1 MKIAFIGLGR
11 MGWHMAA
18 HLARAGHELIVCD
31 AAPGIAQKWVDA
43 FGGRAAT
50 SPAQAVNGC
59 EVVCSSLPADAEL
72 RAVWDSAF
80 AELATG
86 AVWVDHS

>member
-50 SPAQAVNGC
+50 SPG
-59 EVVCSSLPADAEL
+59 
-72 RAVWDSAF
+72 R
-80 AELATG
+80 
-86 AVWVDHS
+86 